1 MNKALS
7 AAILAIFGIIMMVGL
22 LASQAWNPSWNPFIS
37 SASGE
42 VVKQSL
48 SQLFSANSFA
58 IQGEVEISGQF
69 VSTGPAEDKRKEKDF
84 SLSLN
89 FKSDIDR
96 QNPEDKKSQG
106 AFDLQFQSK
115 EIKLALSGEVKSF
128 EDEFYLRLTN
138 LPVFLLLFSP
148 ELETLKGQW
157 VKLDEEELQGLA
169 GQQKPSK
176 LDKQKQE
183 ALKKELTSLIRER
196 NIFKIKS
203 KLRQEKVGEDLA
215 EHYLVSLSENEIKE
229 LIPIM
234 LQTLLRYSEGVEK
247 EKLEQEVNE
256 FLKDFARKFDR
267 ASQQIGEIVFELWV
281 DKLNNLPLRVK
292 LVKEIDLSKFEQLEQ
307 QLKGKVNIALDLSF
321 SKFGEKIKIEPPLE
335 FKSLQEFLG
344 AFGQQ
349 GLKSPSSD

>member
-115 EIKLALSGEVKSF
+115 EI
-128 EDEFYLRLTN
+128 N
-138 LPVFLLLFSP
+138 LLC
-148 ELETLKGQW
+148 
-157 VKLDEEELQGLA
+157 
-169 GQQKPSK
+169 
-176 LDKQKQE
+176 QE
-183 ALKKELTSLIRER
+183 R
-196 NIFKIKS
+196 
-203 KLRQEKVGEDLA
+203 
-215 EHYLVSLSENEIKE
+215 
-229 LIPIM
+229 
-234 LQTLLRYSEGVEK
+234 
-247 EKLEQEVNE
+247 
-256 FLKDFARKFDR
+256 
-267 ASQQIGEIVFELWV
+267 
-281 DKLNNLPLRVK
+281 
-292 LVKEIDLSKFEQLEQ
+292 
-307 QLKGKVNIALDLSF
+307 
-321 SKFGEKIKIEPPLE
+321 
-335 FKSLQEFLG
+335 
-344 AFGQQ
+344 
-349 GLKSPSSD
+349 